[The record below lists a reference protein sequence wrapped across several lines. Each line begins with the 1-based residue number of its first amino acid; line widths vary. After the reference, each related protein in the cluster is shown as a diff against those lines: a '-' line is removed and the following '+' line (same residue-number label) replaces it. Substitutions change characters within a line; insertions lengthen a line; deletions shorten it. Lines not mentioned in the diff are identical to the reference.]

1 MLVLTRN
8 EGEEVLIGPT
18 GSPLGSVK
26 VISIRTDRVRLGYE
40 FPDAI
45 SVNRKELVDVA
56 KKLDHQAGGI
66 GTWRD
71 EASPCKCAGCSR
83 NVAED
88 ERVLV
93 VELGG
98 TKAINC
104 RRCGELLSGGRA

>member
-1 MLVLTRN
+1 MLVLTRS

-26 VISIRTDRVRLGYE
+26 VISIRTDRVRLGFE
-40 FPDAI
+40 FPD
-45 SVNRKELVDVA
+45 SVGVNRKELVDVA
-56 KKLDHQAGGI
+56 KQTREI

-71 EASPCKCAGCSR
+71 AASPCKCAGCSR

-104 RRCGELLSGGRA
+104 RRCGELLTGGMA